1 MNSEPKADEP
11 TTSAPTSTG
20 PAPGHPGPQPLG
32 PQTPGPQTLAQAA
45 AARTAAARSAAVQAA
60 AQAAA
65 DIADADPLPPQPGVQ
80 APGMPPRATAYVDPS
95 IQVEVLE
102 AKTITL
108 ETQVRDLTDR
118 LLRTHAEMDN
128 IRKRQEREKQDMAK
142 YAITKFA
149 HDVVEISDNF
159 HRAKAAVKPDAE
171 PVAALKGLLEGVD
184 LTERAFIAMLEK
196 HGVKRVDPHGEPFNP
211 NFHQAVMETLDASVP
226 AGTVLQVFSTGYVI
240 EDRVLRPAMVVV
252 AKGGFKPVKP
262 GAETQP
268 TDAAF
273 DQQTLDNEPP
283 MS

>member
-11 TTSAPTSTG
+11 ANSSPANG
-20 PAPGHPGPQPLG
+20 PAGAPGMTQ
-32 PQTPGPQTLAQAA
+32 AQAA

-65 DIADADPLPPQPGVQ
+65 DIADANPLPPQPGVQ
-80 APGMPPRATAYVDPS
+80 AGATAYVDPS
-95 IQVEVLE
+95 IQLE
-102 AKTITL
+102 ATVVELETKAATL
-108 ETQVRDLTDR
+108 EGQVRDLTDR

-196 HGVKRVDPHGEPFNP
+196 HGVKRIDPQGEPFNP
-211 NFHQAVMETLDASVP
+211 NFHQAVMETQDANVP

-262 GAETQP
+262 AENGP
-268 TDAAF
+268 
-273 DQQTLDNEPP
+273 EPA
-283 MS
+283 SGDGTAQS

>member
-1 MNSEPKADEP
+1 M
-11 TTSAPTSTG
+11 
-20 PAPGHPGPQPLG
+20 
-32 PQTPGPQTLAQAA
+32 TPAQAA
-45 AARTAAARSAAVQAA
+45 AARTAAARSAAVRAA
-60 AQAAA
+60 AQDAA
-65 DIADADPLPPQPGVQ
+65 DIADAHPLPPQPGVQ
-80 APGMPPRATAYVDPS
+80 NSAFQGATSYVDPS

-102 AKTITL
+102 AKTATL
-108 ETQVRDLTDR
+108 EGQVRDLTDR

-196 HGVKRVDPHGEPFNP
+196 HGVKRVDPQGEPFNP
-211 NFHQAVMETLDASVP
+211 NFHQAVMETLDVNVP

-262 GAETQP
+262 GETAKPAEVAPDAPTPDDAPTQG
-268 TDAAF
+268 
-273 DQQTLDNEPP
+273 
-283 MS
+283 

>member
-1 MNSEPKADEP
+1 MSP
-11 TTSAPTSTG
+11 S
-20 PAPGHPGPQPLG
+20 
-32 PQTPGPQTLAQAA
+32 QTA

-65 DIADADPLPPQPGVQ
+65 EIADAHPLPPQPGVHNASAQ
-80 APGMPPRATAYVDPS
+80 GTSGHGLGGSGASSYVDPS
-95 IQVEVLE
+95 IQLEANVIVLE
-102 AKTITL
+102 EKAAAL
-108 ETQVRDLTDR
+108 EGQVRDLTDR

-128 IRKRQEREKQDMAK
+128 IRKRNEREKTDMAK

-149 HDVVEISDNF
+149 HDVVEVSDNF

-196 HGVKRVDPHGEPFNP
+196 HGVKRIDPAGEPFNP
-211 NFHQAVMETLDASVP
+211 NFHQAVMETQDANVP

-262 GAETQP
+262 STDQGASGD
-268 TDAAF
+268 TDG
-273 DQQTLDNEPP
+273 LPP
-283 MS
+283 SGDGPG

>member
-11 TTSAPTSTG
+11 TISPAQQTS
-20 PAPGHPGPQPLG
+20 G
-32 PQTPGPQTLAQAA
+32 PQTVAQAA

-65 DIADADPLPPQPGVQ
+65 EMADADPLPLQPGVQ
-80 APGMPPRATAYVDPS
+80 APGAPRATAYVDPS
-95 IQVEVLE
+95 IQNDALNEALE
-102 AKTITL
+102 AKTVAL
-108 ETQVRDLTDR
+108 EAQVRDLTDR

-196 HGVKRVDPHGEPFNP
+196 HGVKRVDPLGELFNP
-211 NFHQAVMETLDASVP
+211 NFHQAVMEMQDANVP

-252 AKGGFKPVKP
+252 AKGGAKPLRPGTEAKP
-262 GAETQP
+262 G
-268 TDAAF
+268 DASP
-273 DQQTLDNEPP
+273 DQQASDSEPR

>member
-1 MNSEPKADEP
+1 M
-11 TTSAPTSTG
+11 
-20 PAPGHPGPQPLG
+20 
-32 PQTPGPQTLAQAA
+32 TPAQAA

-65 DIADADPLPPQPGVQ
+65 DIADANPLPPQPGVQ
-80 APGMPPRATAYVDPS
+80 NPGYNQGFQGATSYVDPS

-102 AKTITL
+102 AKTATL
-108 ETQVRDLTDR
+108 EGQVRDLTDR

-196 HGVKRVDPHGEPFNP
+196 HGVKRVDPQGETFNP
-211 NFHQAVMETLDASVP
+211 NFHQAVMETQDVNVP
-226 AGTVLQVFSTGYVI
+226 AGTVLQVFSVGYVI

-252 AKGGFKPVKP
+252 AKGGFKPGKP
-262 GAETQP
+262 GDVPKPA
-268 TDAAF
+268 DAAP
-273 DQQTLDNEPP
+273 DAPP
-283 MS
+283 PSDGPAQG

>member
-11 TTSAPTSTG
+11 TNSPSAPG
-20 PAPGHPGPQPLG
+20 PAPAASGHAQSGQSN
-32 PQTPGPQTLAQAA
+32 LAQAAA

-65 DIADADPLPPQPGVQ
+65 ELADANPLPLQPGVQ
-80 APGMPPRATAYVDPS
+80 AASTSYVDPS
-95 IQVEVLE
+95 IQLEATVVELE
-102 AKTITL
+102 AKAATL
-108 ETQVRDLTDR
+108 EGQVRDLTDR

-171 PVAALKGLLEGVD
+171 PVAALKGLLDGVD
-184 LTERAFIAMLEK
+184 LTERAFLAMLEK
-196 HGVKRVDPHGEPFNP
+196 HGVKRVDPMGELFNP
-211 NFHQAVMETLDASVP
+211 NFHQAVMETQDANVP

-252 AKGGFKPVKP
+252 AKGGSKP
-262 GAETQP
+262 GKPAA
-268 TDAAF
+268 DAKPA
-273 DQQTLDNEPP
+273 DAVPP
-283 MS
+283 PGDGPAQS

>member
-11 TTSAPTSTG
+11 MNSSPATG
-20 PAPGHPGPQPLG
+20 PATGPASAMSP
-32 PQTPGPQTLAQAA
+32 AQAA

-65 DIADADPLPPQPGVQ
+65 DIADANPLPPQPGVQ
-80 APGMPPRATAYVDPS
+80 GATSYVDPS
-95 IQVEVLE
+95 IQLEAAVLE
-102 AKTITL
+102 LESKAATL
-108 ETQVRDLTDR
+108 EGQVRDLTDR

-196 HGVKRVDPHGEPFNP
+196 HGVKRIDPQGEPFNP
-211 NFHQAVMETLDASVP
+211 NFHQAVMETQDANVP

-262 GAETQP
+262 VADAKPGDGAS
-268 TDAAF
+268 DAPGEA
-273 DQQTLDNEPP
+273 QG
-283 MS
+283 

>member
-11 TTSAPTSTG
+11 ANWSPTQS
-20 PAPGHPGPQPLG
+20 PAPGPM
-32 PQTPGPQTLAQAA
+32 TPAHAA

-65 DIADADPLPPQPGVQ
+65 DIADANPLPPQPGVQ
-80 APGMPPRATAYVDPS
+80 GATSYVDPS
-95 IQVEVLE
+95 IQLEATVVELE
-102 AKTITL
+102 AKAATL
-108 ETQVRDLTDR
+108 EGQVRDLTDR

-196 HGVKRVDPHGEPFNP
+196 HGVKRVDPLGEPFNP
-211 NFHQAVMETLDASVP
+211 NFHQAVMETQDTSVP

-252 AKGGFKPVKP
+252 AKGGFKLVKP
-262 GAETQP
+262 GEATP
-268 TDAAF
+268 PADAGPDA
-273 DQQTLDNEPP
+273 PP
-283 MS
+283 ANDGPAQS